1 MDKQPT
7 RGRVKKADLLPDS
20 IRKPLLEMLREKRF
34 TQVQVREEINR
45 LIEEAGL
52 PDVMKLSRGAVW
64 RLASENEEVAR
75 DLRDLREQ
83 TKAMVAEL
91 GDKPTGD
98 TTTLI
103 LEMTRSLLFRKLR
116 AARRDLED
124 DGEIDIG
131 LLKNIMLA
139 VQRLE
144 SAAERSMK
152 REKEIRAA
160 FAEEMAKAVTEE
172 LHGVDGMSEKLEAQ
186 IADILLGKA

>member
-7 RGRVKKADLLPDS
+7 RGRVKKVDLLPDS

-52 PDVMKLSRGAVW
+52 PDEMKLSRGAVW

-103 LEMTRSLLFRKLR
+103 LEMTRSMLFRKLR

-160 FAEEMAKAVTEE
+160 FAEEMASAVTDE
-172 LHGVDGMSEKLEAQ
+172 LRGTDGMSEELETR
-186 IADILLGKA
+186 IRGVLMGKA

>member
-20 IRKPLLEMLREKRF
+20 IRKPLLEMLREKRL
-34 TQVQVREEINR
+34 TQVQVRKEINR

-52 PDVMKLSRGAVW
+52 PDEMKLSRGAVW

-98 TTTLI
+98 TTALI

-124 DGEIDIG
+124 DSEIDIG
-131 LLKNIMLA
+131 LLKNTMLA
-139 VQRLE
+139 IQRLE

-152 REKEIRAA
+152 REKEIESA
-160 FAEEMAKAVTEE
+160 FAEKMANAVTEE
-172 LHGVDGMSEKLEAQ
+172 LRGTDGMSEELEAR
-186 IADILLGKA
+186 IRGVLMGNA

>member
-20 IRKPLLEMLREKRF
+20 IRRPLLEMLREKRF

-52 PDVMKLSRGAVW
+52 PDEMKLSRGAVW

-186 IADILLGKA
+186 ITGILLGKA

>member
-1 MDKQPT
+1 MDKPT

-52 PDVMKLSRGAVW
+52 PDEMKLSRGAVW

-124 DGEIDIG
+124 DGEIDID

-160 FAEEMAKAVTEE
+160 FAEEMASAVTDE
-172 LHGVDGMSEKLEAQ
+172 LRGTDGMSEELEAS
-186 IADILLGKA
+186 IRRILLGKA

>member
-1 MDKQPT
+1 MDKPT

-52 PDVMKLSRGAVW
+52 PDEMKLSRGAVW

-160 FAEEMAKAVTEE
+160 FAEEMASAITDE
-172 LHGVDGMSEKLEAQ
+172 LRGTDGMSEELEAR
-186 IADILLGKA
+186 IRGVLMGKA

>member
-1 MDKQPT
+1 MDKPT

-52 PDVMKLSRGAVW
+52 PDEMKLSRGAVW

-98 TTTLI
+98 TTALI
-103 LEMTRSLLFRKLR
+103 LEMARSLLFRKLR

-124 DGEIDIG
+124 DSEIDIG

-139 VQRLE
+139 IQRLE

-152 REKEIRAA
+152 REKEIESA
-160 FAEEMAKAVTEE
+160 FAEKMANTITDE
-172 LHGVDGMSEKLEAQ
+172 LRGTDGMSEELEAS
-186 IADILLGKA
+186 IRRILLGKA

>member
-1 MDKQPT
+1 MDKPT

-52 PDVMKLSRGAVW
+52 PDEMKLSRGAVW

-116 AARRDLED
+116 AARRNLED

-160 FAEEMAKAVTEE
+160 YAEEAANAVTEE
-172 LHGVDGMSEKLEAQ
+172 LRGTDGMSEELEAS
-186 IADILLGKA
+186 IRRILLGKA

>member
-20 IRKPLLEMLREKRF
+20 IRKPLLEMLREKRL

-52 PDVMKLSRGAVW
+52 PDEMKLSRGAVW

-124 DGEIDIG
+124 DGKIDIG

-160 FAEEMAKAVTEE
+160 FAEEMASAVTDE
-172 LHGVDGMSEKLEAQ
+172 LRGTDGMSEQLEAR
-186 IADILLGKA
+186 IRDVLLGKA

>member
-1 MDKQPT
+1 MDKPT

-52 PDVMKLSRGAVW
+52 PDEMKLSRGAVW

-152 REKEIRAA
+152 REKEIREA
-160 FAEEMAKAVTEE
+160 FAEEMASAVTDE
-172 LHGVDGMSEKLEAQ
+172 LRGTDGMSEELETR
-186 IADILLGKA
+186 IRGVLMGKA

>member
-1 MDKQPT
+1 MDKPT

-52 PDVMKLSRGAVW
+52 PDEMKLSRGAVW

-103 LEMTRSLLFRKLR
+103 LEMTRSMLFRKLR

-160 FAEEMAKAVTEE
+160 FAEEMASAVTDE
-172 LHGVDGMSEKLEAQ
+172 LRGTDGMSEELEAR
-186 IADILLGKA
+186 IRGVLMGKA

>member
-1 MDKQPT
+1 MDKPT

-20 IRKPLLEMLREKRF
+20 IRNPLLEMLREKRF

-52 PDVMKLSRGAVW
+52 PDEMKLSRGAVW

-124 DGEIDIG
+124 DGKIDID

-160 FAEEMAKAVTEE
+160 FAEEMANAVSDE
-172 LHGVDGMSEKLEAQ
+172 LRGTDGMSEQLEAR
-186 IADILLGKA
+186 IKDVLLGKA

>member
-1 MDKQPT
+1 MDKPT

-52 PDVMKLSRGAVW
+52 PEEMKLSRGAVW

-124 DGEIDIG
+124 DGEIDID

-160 FAEEMAKAVTEE
+160 FAEEMASAVTDE
-172 LHGVDGMSEKLEAQ
+172 LRGTDGMSEELEAS
-186 IADILLGKA
+186 IRRILLGKA

>member
-1 MDKQPT
+1 MDKPT

-52 PDVMKLSRGAVW
+52 PDEMKLSRGAVW

-124 DGEIDIG
+124 DGKIDID

-152 REKEIRAA
+152 REKEIRTA
-160 FAEEMAKAVTEE
+160 FAEEMANAVSDE
-172 LHGVDGMSEKLEAQ
+172 LRGTDGMSEQLEAR
-186 IADILLGKA
+186 IKGVLLGKA

>member
-1 MDKQPT
+1 MDKPT

-20 IRKPLLEMLREKRF
+20 IRNPLLEMLREKRF

-52 PDVMKLSRGAVW
+52 PDEMKLSRGAVW

-160 FAEEMAKAVTEE
+160 FAEEMASAVTDE
-172 LHGVDGMSEKLEAQ
+172 LRGTDGMSEQLEAR
-186 IADILLGKA
+186 IRDVLLGKA

>member
-1 MDKQPT
+1 MDKPT

-52 PDVMKLSRGAVW
+52 PDEMKLSRGAVW

-152 REKEIRAA
+152 REKEIRVA
-160 FAEEMAKAVTEE
+160 FAEEMANAVTDE
-172 LHGVDGMSEKLEAQ
+172 LRGADGMSEQLEAR
-186 IADILLGKA
+186 IKGVLLGKA

>member
-1 MDKQPT
+1 MDKPT

-52 PDVMKLSRGAVW
+52 PDEMKLSRGAVW

-124 DGEIDIG
+124 DGKIDID

-160 FAEEMAKAVTEE
+160 FAEEMANAVSDE
-172 LHGVDGMSEKLEAQ
+172 LRGTDGMSEQLEAR
-186 IADILLGKA
+186 IKGVLLGKA

>member
-52 PDVMKLSRGAVW
+52 PDEMKLSRGAVW

-98 TTTLI
+98 TTALI

-160 FAEEMAKAVTEE
+160 FAEEMASAVTDE
-172 LHGVDGMSEKLEAQ
+172 LRGTDGMSEQLEAR
-186 IADILLGKA
+186 IRDVLLGKA

>member
-52 PDVMKLSRGAVW
+52 PDEMKLSRGAVW

-98 TTTLI
+98 TTALI

-124 DGEIDIG
+124 DSEIDIG
-131 LLKNIMLA
+131 LLKNTMLA
-139 VQRLE
+139 IQRLE

-152 REKEIRAA
+152 REKEIESA
-160 FAEEMAKAVTEE
+160 FAEKMANAVTEE
-172 LHGVDGMSEKLEAQ
+172 LRGTDGMSEELEAR
-186 IADILLGKA
+186 IKNVLLGKA

>member
-1 MDKQPT
+1 MDKPT

-52 PDVMKLSRGAVW
+52 PEEMKLSRGAVW

-124 DGEIDIG
+124 DGKIDID

-144 SAAERSMK
+144 SAAGRSMK

-160 FAEEMAKAVTEE
+160 FAEEMASAVTDE
-172 LHGVDGMSEKLEAQ
+172 LRGTDGMSEELEAS
-186 IADILLGKA
+186 IRRILLGKA

>member
-52 PDVMKLSRGAVW
+52 PDEMKLSRGAVW

>member
-1 MDKQPT
+1 MDKPT

-52 PDVMKLSRGAVW
+52 PDEMKLSRGAVW

-116 AARRDLED
+116 AARRGLED

-160 FAEEMAKAVTEE
+160 YAEEAANAVTEE
-172 LHGVDGMSEKLEAQ
+172 LRGTDGMSEELEAS
-186 IADILLGKA
+186 IRRILLGKA

>member
-1 MDKQPT
+1 MDKPT

-52 PDVMKLSRGAVW
+52 PDEMKLSRGAVW

-139 VQRLE
+139 VQHLE

-160 FAEEMAKAVTEE
+160 FAEEMASAVTEE
-172 LHGVDGMSEKLEAQ
+172 LRGTDGMSEQLEAR
-186 IADILLGKA
+186 IKGVLLGKA

>member
-1 MDKQPT
+1 MDKPT

-20 IRKPLLEMLREKRF
+20 IRNPLLEMLREKRF

-52 PDVMKLSRGAVW
+52 PDEMKLSRGAVW

-98 TTTLI
+98 TTALI

-124 DGEIDIG
+124 DSEIDIG
-131 LLKNIMLA
+131 LLKNTMLA
-139 VQRLE
+139 IQRLE

-160 FAEEMAKAVTEE
+160 YAEEAANAVTEE
-172 LHGVDGMSEKLEAQ
+172 LRGTDGMSEELEAS
-186 IADILLGKA
+186 IRRILLGKA

>member
-1 MDKQPT
+1 MDKPT

-52 PDVMKLSRGAVW
+52 PDEMKLSRGAVW

-98 TTTLI
+98 TTALI

-124 DGEIDIG
+124 DSEIDIE
-131 LLKNIMLA
+131 LLKNTMLA
-139 VQRLE
+139 IQRLE

-152 REKEIRAA
+152 REKEIESA
-160 FAEEMAKAVTEE
+160 FAEKMANTITEE
-172 LHGVDGMSEKLEAQ
+172 LRGTDGMSEELEAS
-186 IADILLGKA
+186 IRRILLGKA

>member
-1 MDKQPT
+1 MDKPT

-52 PDVMKLSRGAVW
+52 PDEMKLSRGAVW

-160 FAEEMAKAVTEE
+160 FAEEMASAVTEE
-172 LHGVDGMSEKLEAQ
+172 LRGTDGMSEQLEAR
-186 IADILLGKA
+186 IRGVLLGKA

>member
-1 MDKQPT
+1 MDKQLT

-20 IRKPLLEMLREKRF
+20 IRKPLLEMLREKRL

-52 PDVMKLSRGAVW
+52 PDEMKLSRGAVW

-160 FAEEMAKAVTEE
+160 FAEEMASAVTDE
-172 LHGVDGMSEKLEAQ
+172 LRGTDGMSEQLEAR
-186 IADILLGKA
+186 IRDVLLGKA

>member
-1 MDKQPT
+1 MDKPT
-7 RGRVKKADLLPDS
+7 RGRVKKTDLLPDS

-52 PDVMKLSRGAVW
+52 PDEMKLSRGAVW

-160 FAEEMAKAVTEE
+160 FAEEMASAVTDE
-172 LHGVDGMSEKLEAQ
+172 LRGTDGMSEELEAS
-186 IADILLGKA
+186 IRRILLGKA

>member
-1 MDKQPT
+1 MDRQPT

-20 IRKPLLEMLREKRF
+20 IRKPLLEMLREKRL

-52 PDVMKLSRGAVW
+52 PDEMKLSRGAVW

-160 FAEEMAKAVTEE
+160 YAEEAANAVTEE
-172 LHGVDGMSEKLEAQ
+172 LRGTDGMSEELEAS
-186 IADILLGKA
+186 IRRILLGKA

>member
-52 PDVMKLSRGAVW
+52 PDEMKLSRGAVW

-160 FAEEMAKAVTEE
+160 FAEEMASAVTDE
-172 LHGVDGMSEKLEAQ
+172 LRGTDGMSEQLEAR
-186 IADILLGKA
+186 IRDVLMGKA

>member
-1 MDKQPT
+1 MDKPT

-52 PDVMKLSRGAVW
+52 PDEMKLSRGAVW

-160 FAEEMAKAVTEE
+160 FAEEMASAVTEE
-172 LHGVDGMSEKLEAQ
+172 LRGTDGMSEQLEAC
-186 IADILLGKA
+186 IKGVLLGKA

>member
-1 MDKQPT
+1 MDKPT

-20 IRKPLLEMLREKRF
+20 IRKPLLEMLREKRL

-52 PDVMKLSRGAVW
+52 PDEMKLSRGAVW

-98 TTTLI
+98 TTALI

-124 DGEIDIG
+124 DSEIDIG
-131 LLKNIMLA
+131 LLKNTMLA

>member
-1 MDKQPT
+1 MDKPT

-52 PDVMKLSRGAVW
+52 PDEMKLSRGAVW

-116 AARRDLED
+116 AACRDLED

-160 FAEEMAKAVTEE
+160 FAEEMASAVTEE
-172 LHGVDGMSEKLEAQ
+172 LRGTDGMSEQLEAR
-186 IADILLGKA
+186 IKGVLLGKA

>member
-1 MDKQPT
+1 MDKPT

-52 PDVMKLSRGAVW
+52 PDEMKLSRGAVW

-152 REKEIRAA
+152 REKEIESA
-160 FAEEMAKAVTEE
+160 FAEKMANTITDE
-172 LHGVDGMSEKLEAQ
+172 LRGTDGMSEELEAS
-186 IADILLGKA
+186 IRRILLGKA

>member
-52 PDVMKLSRGAVW
+52 PDEMKLSRGAVW

-160 FAEEMAKAVTEE
+160 FAEEMASAVTEE
-172 LHGVDGMSEKLEAQ
+172 LRGTDGMSEQLEAR
-186 IADILLGKA
+186 IKGVLLGKA